1 LVDQKHHFG
10 YNVCIVINK
19 ELEMVGL
26 TIVDGDV
33 IRAYD
38 FKPMAGREDCFI
50 EGEVIDAHSI
60 EQGYQAYKIRV
71 TRDSWSDSED
81 KGRVGIEMFVP
92 WRVSFNEFQG
102 RVMNLSR

>member
-1 LVDQKHHFG
+1 M
-10 YNVCIVINK
+10 I
-19 ELEMVGL
+19 GL

-38 FKPMAGREDCFI
+38 FKPMVGREDCFI
-50 EGEVIDAHSI
+50 EGEVLETNNT

-71 TRDSWSDSED
+71 VRDSWSDAED

-92 WRVSFNEFQG
+92 WHVSFSEFQG
-102 RVMNLSR
+102 RIMNLSR